1 MSEKNVKSALV
12 IGASR
17 GLGLGLACEFLERGW
32 EVTATVRAAPK
43 HDDFK
48 AYHDRVRLDTLDIN
62 RPKMVEDF
70 LSRIHDKIFDVV
82 FINAGVGG
90 PTGKDAVTATPDE
103 ITHLFL
109 SNAIS
114 PISLGTKLLPNIK
127 TGTGILVFMT
137 SVLGSVTRGAGDYA
151 PLYSASK
158 SALNQLTRSFVAAM
172 KEDITV
178 ISMHPGWV
186 RTDMG
191 GQGADIDVATSV
203 RGMVDVLEVKAG
215 SHKHEYLDYLGAT
228 IPW

>member
-1 MSEKNVKSALV
+1 MSEKNVKTALV

-32 EVTATVRAAPK
+32 EVTATVRTAPK
-43 HDDFK
+43 HDEFK
-48 AYHDRVRLDTLDIN
+48 AHHGRVRLDTLDIN
-62 RPKMVEDF
+62 RPKMVDDF
-70 LSRIHDKIFDVV
+70 LARIHDQIFDVV
-82 FINAGVGG
+82 FINAGVSG
-90 PTGKDAVTATPDE
+90 PSGKDALTATPDE
-103 ITHLFL
+103 ITHLFM

-114 PISLGTKLLPNIK
+114 PISLGTRLLPNVK
-127 TGTGILVFMT
+127 PGTGILVFMT
-137 SVLGSVTRGAGDYA
+137 SILGSVTRGAGDYA

-172 KEDITV
+172 KEEITV

-203 RGMVDVLEVKAG
+203 RGMVDVLEAKAG

>member
-1 MSEKNVKSALV
+1 MSEKNVKTALV

-32 EVTATVRAAPK
+32 EVTATVRTAPK
-43 HDDFK
+43 HDEFK
-48 AYHDRVRLDTLDIN
+48 AHHGRVRLDTLDIN
-62 RPKMVEDF
+62 RPKMVDDF
-70 LSRIHDKIFDVV
+70 LARIHDQIFDVV
-82 FINAGVGG
+82 FINAGVSG
-90 PTGKDAVTATPDE
+90 PSGKDALIATPDE
-103 ITHLFL
+103 ITHLFM

-114 PISLGTKLLPNIK
+114 PISLGTRLLPNVK
-127 TGTGILVFMT
+127 PGTGILVFMT
-137 SVLGSVTRGAGDYA
+137 SILGSVTRGAGDYA

-172 KEDITV
+172 KEEITV

-203 RGMVDVLEVKAG
+203 RGMVDVLEAKAG